1 MNKGL
6 EKSTIKFIADL
17 RRNNQRDWFQDNKAR
32 YEAARK
38 DYIAFLDE
46 LLPAV
51 AAFEPMAAGQQG
63 KDLLFRIYR
72 DVRFSHNKS
81 PYKDHFGAYLAEG
94 GRKSI
99 NPGYYLHISSQDQS
113 FIAIGLWMPPP
124 APLKAVRQEIDYN
137 LAEFES
143 IVRDPVFAGF
153 FGEMG
158 GEKLKTT
165 PKGYEADN
173 PALPFLRHK
182 SWMVSRPL
190 PDTLVTSAA
199 LFDEVLRAIE
209 LAQPFKDFLMHPMR
223 EVSGAADQ

>member
-1 MNKGL
+1 MKKGL

-17 RRNNQRDWFQDNKAR
+17 RSNNQRDWFQANKAR
-32 YEAARK
+32 YEAARQ
-38 DYIAFLDE
+38 DFISFLDG

-51 AAFEPMAAGQQG
+51 AAFEPVAMGQHA
-63 KDLLFRIYR
+63 KELLFRIYR
-72 DVRFSHNKS
+72 DVRFSLNKN

-113 FIAIGLWMPPP
+113 FIAAGLWMPPP

-137 LAEFES
+137 LSAFES
-143 IVRDPVFAGF
+143 IIKEPAFAGF
-153 FGEMG
+153 FGEIE

-173 PALPFLRHK
+173 PALPYLRYK
-182 SWMVSRPL
+182 SWLVSHPL
-190 PDTLVTSAA
+190 PDAVVTSDG
-199 LFDEVLRAIE
+199 LFDEVIKAIE
-209 LAQPFKDFLMHPMR
+209 LAQPFKEFLMHPMQ
-223 EVSGAADQ
+223 EVSGLDD

>member
-1 MNKGL
+1 MKKGL
-6 EKSTIKFIADL
+6 DKSTITFIADL
-17 RRNNQRDWFQDNKAR
+17 RRNNQRDWFQANKAR

-38 DYIAFLDE
+38 DFIAFLDE

-51 AAFEPMAAGQQG
+51 ASFEPVAADQQG

-72 DVRFSHNKS
+72 DVRFSLNKS

-113 FIAIGLWMPPP
+113 FISAGLWMPPA

-137 LAEFES
+137 LAEFEA
-143 IVRDPVFAGF
+143 IIQDPAFAGF
-153 FGEMG
+153 FGAVG

-165 PKGYEADN
+165 PKGYEANN
-173 PALPFLRHK
+173 PALPYLRHK
-182 SWMVSRPL
+182 SWMVSHPL
-190 PDTLVTSAA
+190 PDAVVTSEA
-199 LFDEVLRAIE
+199 LLDEVVRAIE
-209 LAQPFKDFLMHPMR
+209 LSQPFKEFLMHPMR
-223 EVSGAADQ
+223 EVSE

>member
-1 MNKGL
+1 MKKGL
-6 EKSTIKFIADL
+6 DQATIKFIADL
-17 RRNNQRDWFQDNKAR
+17 RRNNQRDWFQANKAQ
-32 YEAARK
+32 YEAARQ
-38 DYIAFLDE
+38 DFIAFLDG

-51 AAFEPMAAGQQG
+51 AAFEPVALGQHG

-72 DVRFSHNKS
+72 DVRFSLNKN

-99 NPGYYLHISSQDQS
+99 NPGYYLHITSQNES
-113 FIAIGLWMPPP
+113 FIAAGLWMPPP

-137 LAEFES
+137 LAEFEAL
-143 IVRDPVFAGF
+143 VKAPTFAGF
-153 FGEMG
+153 FGEIG

-173 PALPFLRHK
+173 PALPYLRHK
-182 SWMVSRPL
+182 SWMVSRSL
-190 PDTLVTSAA
+190 PDAVVTSEA

-209 LAQPFKDFLMHPMR
+209 LALPFKEFLMHPMR
-223 EVSGAADQ
+223 EVSGPEE

>member
-1 MNKGL
+1 MKGL
-6 EKSTIKFIADL
+6 DKSTIKFIADL
-17 RRNNQRDWFQDNKAR
+17 RLNNQRDWFQANKAR
-32 YEAARK
+32 YEAARQ
-38 DYIAFLDE
+38 DYIKFLDG

-51 AAFEPMAAGQQG
+51 AAFEPVAAGQQG

-72 DVRFSHNKS
+72 DVRFSLNKS

-113 FIAIGLWMPPP
+113 FIAAGLWMPPA

-143 IVRDPVFAGF
+143 IILEPTFAGF
-153 FGEMG
+153 FGEVG

-173 PALPFLRHK
+173 PALPYLRHK
-182 SWMVSRPL
+182 SWMVSRAL
-190 PDTLVTSAA
+190 PDAVVTSEA

-223 EVSGAADQ
+223 EVSGSEE